1 RPRRSRMGEEPSRCS
16 CSPLVGQPPNKS
28 SAYGRCFWFWQRP
41 LTIWDTPLHWRKRN
55 PKKRTPMQR
64 LTFAFLIVT
73 SSLALAGT
81 SWGQAVAVDATSLMK
96 RLDAMEAK
104 MNARGGASSGTPN
117 IGGAYS
123 TNDIQSRLDDLESD
137 SSQLRGNTDRATQ
150 AIELLAKRFDD
161 FAKDMDMRMGDM
173 EARIEQVAKA
183 PATAAAAEE
192 PAAAAAEPAAVEPAA
207 EKPKAAATSATG
219 AAIPADMS
227 ASDQYNKAYAY
238 LTATD
243 YKNAQVWFEEFL
255 KRHPKDALA
264 DNAYYWLGEVY
275 LVQNNPN
282 AAVAKFRDGLKAF
295 PKGAK
300 ASANLYK
307 MGVAL
312 EQLKQ
317 PKLAKAAWGKLV
329 RDFPNAPETSK
340 AKDKMALIK
349 E

>member
-1 RPRRSRMGEEPSRCS
+1 
-16 CSPLVGQPPNKS
+16 
-28 SAYGRCFWFWQRP
+28 
-41 LTIWDTPLHWRKRN
+41 
-55 PKKRTPMQR
+55 MQR
-64 LTFAFLIVT
+64 LTFALLLVT
-73 SSLALAGT
+73 SFASLAGT
-81 SWGQAVAVDATSLMK
+81 SWAQAVAIDATSLMK
-96 RLDAMEAK
+96 RLDAIEAK
-104 MNARGGASSGTPN
+104 INTRASSGGAAV
-117 IGGAYS
+117 GGAYS
-123 TNDIQSRLDDLESD
+123 TNDIQSRLDDLETE
-137 SSQLRGNTDRATQ
+137 SSQMRGNTDRATQ

-161 FAKDMDMRMGDM
+161 FAKDMDMRLGD
-173 EARIEQVAKA
+173 IENRMDEYAKN
-183 PATAAAAEE
+183 P
-192 PAAAAAEPAAVEPAA
+192 PAAAATTPAATTPAATTPAATTEPAA
-207 EKPKAAATSATG
+207 EKEKEKPATSAATTSNST
-219 AAIPADMS
+219 IPADMS
-227 ASDQYNKAYAY
+227 ASDHYNKAYAY

-243 YKNAQVWFEEFL
+243 YKSAQTWFEEFL

-282 AAVAKFRDGLKAF
+282 AAVGKFRDGLKAF

-329 RDFPNAPETSK
+329 KDFPNAPETAK

>member
-1 RPRRSRMGEEPSRCS
+1 M
-16 CSPLVGQPPNKS
+16 
-28 SAYGRCFWFWQRP
+28 
-41 LTIWDTPLHWRKRN
+41 H
-55 PKKRTPMQR
+55 R
-64 LTFAFLIVT
+64 LTFALLLVT
-73 SSLALAGT
+73 SFAGLAAT
-81 SWGQAVAVDATSLMK
+81 SWGQAVAVDADSLMR

-104 MNARGGASSGTPN
+104 INARSSGGGAS

-123 TNDIQSRLDDLESD
+123 TNDIQSRLDDLETD
-137 SSQLRGNTDRATQ
+137 SSQMRGSTDRATQ

-161 FAKDMDMRMGDM
+161 FAKDIDLRLGDLENRMD
-173 EARIEQVAKA
+173 ELAKA
-183 PATAAAAEE
+183 PAAVAPVETA
-192 PAAAAAEPAAVEPAA
+192 PAATTPATKPTEPAA
-207 EKPKAAATSATG
+207 EKPKPATSGAA

-227 ASDQYNKAYAY
+227 ASDHYNKAYAY

-243 YKNAQVWFEEFL
+243 YKSAQVWFEEFL

-282 AAVAKFRDGLKAF
+282 AAVGKFRDGLKAF

-317 PKLAKAAWGKLV
+317 PKLAKAAWAKLV
-329 RDFPNAPETSK
+329 KDFPNAPETAK